1 MTEDSPGYAVVPV
14 DTAML
19 PVDVEQAMVEWKAYQ
34 DLTERLIDKTDYQNI
49 GPKRFKKKSA
59 WRKYAKAF
67 NLSCEI
73 IDKIV
78 ERGEDGKIQYADF
91 VVRATAPS
99 GRYAEAWAS
108 CSRTERAFSH
118 DQDIAATAQ
127 TRAENRAISDLI
139 GAGEVSA
146 EEMAKPG
153 RAGTQGAQGS
163 APRPLEPANP
173 ASNPQK
179 NSIARMLHQLPE
191 ADAEELC
198 QEYDITIETRTD
210 GRHYGKGVEAARLT
224 GGTHGTASQLID
236 ELLPLVKSK
245 AKDAPPPPVMVD
257 AVSGMPPEGEPA
269 GVGDQR
275 PPEASVQRAT
285 SYPSPPK
292 PRSKADADAF
302 MGRISAML
310 PQFSL
315 TVFDLC
321 EWLRCQPTQV
331 VGKVTEWVKAK
342 DGRTVTLLMQQ
353 VQADKGAAEP
363 EPEPEQAALMEE

>member
-1 MTEDSPGYAVVPV
+1 MTEETATYAVVPV
-14 DTAML
+14 DNAIL
-19 PVDVEQAMVEWKAYQ
+19 PVDVEQAIVEWRAYQ
-34 DLTERLIDKTDYQNI
+34 DLTERLLDRTDYQNI

-108 CSRTERAFSH
+108 CSRTERTFSH

-146 EEMAKPG
+146 EEMTKPSG
-153 RAGTQGAQGS
+153 ASGAQGS
-163 APRPLEPANP
+163 APHALESANP
-173 ASNPQK
+173 ASPAQK
-179 NSIARMLHQLPE
+179 KTIASMLHQVDDQ
-191 ADAEELC
+191 DAMEFCEDYNIGI
-198 QEYDITIETRTD
+198 QMKTD
-210 GRHYGKGVEAARLT
+210 GQHYGVGIEAAGLT

-236 ELLPLVKSK
+236 ALLPLVKHE
-245 AKDAPPPPVMVD
+245 AKGKPAHVGPPTPADALSTASSPPPV
-257 AVSGMPPEGEPA
+257 S
-269 GVGDQR
+269 
-275 PPEASVQRAT
+275 
-285 SYPSPPK
+285 PK
-292 PRSKADADAF
+292 PRSKADTDAF

-310 PQFSL
+310 PQFGL
-315 TVFDLC
+315 TVFDVC
-321 EWLRCQPTQV
+321 EWLQCQPTQV
-331 VGKVTEWVKAK
+331 VAKITEWVKAK
-342 DGRTVTLLMQQ
+342 DDRTVTLLLQQ
-353 VQADKGAAEP
+353 IQADKGAAP
-363 EPEPEQAALMEE
+363 PVEPEQAALIEEGQEPA

>member
-1 MTEDSPGYAVVPV
+1 MTETQETYAVVPV
-14 DTAML
+14 DNAML
-19 PVDVEQAMVEWKAYQ
+19 PVDVEQAIVEWKAYQ
-34 DLTERLIDKTDYQNI
+34 ELTERLIDKTDYQNI

-153 RAGTQGAQGS
+153 RAGTKGAQGG
-163 APRPLEPANP
+163 APRPLEPAAKP
-173 ASNPQK
+173 ASKEQLDH
-179 NSIARMLHQLPE
+179 IARLFHQVDDHQ
-191 ADAEELC
+191 AMELC
-198 QEYDITIETRTD
+198 DLYGIGIQMKAD
-210 GRHYGKGVEAARLT
+210 GQHYGVGIEAAGLT

-236 ELLPLVKSK
+236 ELLPLVKGA
-245 AKDAPPPPVMVD
+245 AKGAPPPTGGTVAPSAPVET
-257 AVSGMPPEGEPA
+257 ATPAPPVP
-269 GVGDQR
+269 V
-275 PPEASVQRAT
+275 VAT
-285 SYPSPPK
+285 PK
-292 PRSKADADAF
+292 PSSKADTDAM

-310 PQFSL
+310 PQFGL
-315 TVFDLC
+315 TVFDVC
-321 EWLRCQPTQV
+321 EWLDCQPTGIV
-331 VGKVTEWVKAK
+331 VSITNWVKAK
-342 DGRTVTLLMQQ
+342 EGRTVTMLMGD
-353 VQADKGAAEP
+353 VQAHKTALVARAEP
-363 EPEPEQAALMEE
+363 EQPALMEEE

>member
-1 MTEDSPGYAVVPV
+1 MTETQETYAVVPI

-19 PVDVEQAMVEWKAYQ
+19 PVDVEQAIVEWKAYQ
-34 DLTERLIDKTDYQNI
+34 DLTTRLLDKTDYQPI
-49 GPKRFKKKSA
+49 GPKSFKKKSA

-108 CSRTERAFSH
+108 CSRSERAFSH

-163 APRPLEPANP
+163 APRPLEPAAKP
-173 ASNPQK
+173 ASKEQLDH
-179 NSIARMLHQLPE
+179 IARLLHQVDDHQ
-191 ADAEELC
+191 AMELC
-198 QEYDITIETRTD
+198 DDYSIGIQMKTD
-210 GRHYGKGVEAARLT
+210 GQHYSVGIEAAELT
-224 GGTHGTASQLID
+224 GGQHGTASQLID
-236 ELLPLVKSK
+236 ALLPLVKHEAKGKPAPRGAVEMADPRVPTPIPHDVQAEDEELPPDITTAGDLFTYCWKEYQMQRGEVFKLLGVEKVAEIVNPAAALKIVRHAK
-245 AKDAPPPPVMVD
+245 AKP
-257 AVSGMPPEGEPA
+257 
-269 GVGDQR
+269 
-275 PPEASVQRAT
+275 
-285 SYPSPPK
+285 
-292 PRSKADADAF
+292 
-302 MGRISAML
+302 
-310 PQFSL
+310 
-315 TVFDLC
+315 
-321 EWLRCQPTQV
+321 
-331 VGKVTEWVKAK
+331 
-342 DGRTVTLLMQQ
+342 
-353 VQADKGAAEP
+353 AEP
-363 EPEPEQAALMEE
+363 EQPALIEEE

>member
-1 MTEDSPGYAVVPV
+1 MTETQETYAVVPV

-19 PVDVEQAMVEWKAYQ
+19 PVDVEQAIVEWKAYQ
-34 DLTERLIDKTDYQNI
+34 DLTTRLLDKTDYQPI
-49 GPKRFKKKSA
+49 GPKSFKKKSA

-108 CSRTERAFSH
+108 CSRSERAFSH

-163 APRPLEPANP
+163 APRPLEPANA
-173 ASNPQK
+173 ASDKQK
-179 NSIARMLHQLPE
+179 QTIGKLLHEIDDLQAME
-191 ADAEELC
+191 FCEDYNIGI
-198 QEYDITIETRTD
+198 QMKTD
-210 GRHYGKGVEAARLT
+210 GPHYGAGIEAAGLT
-224 GGTHGTASQLID
+224 GGQHGTASQLID
-236 ELLPLVKSK
+236 ALLPLVKQATK
-245 AKDAPPPPVMVD
+245 GKPAPKG
-257 AVSGMPPEGEPA
+257 AVEMADPREEPA
-269 GVGDQR
+269 GAEPDAPRDASATKTARPAPDDDIKTAGDLFTYCWKEYQMQR
-275 PPEASVQRAT
+275 GE
-285 SYPSPPK
+285 
-292 PRSKADADAF
+292 
-302 MGRISAML
+302 
-310 PQFSL
+310 
-315 TVFDLC
+315 VF
-321 EWLRCQPTQV
+321 
-331 VGKVTEWVKAK
+331 KVLGVEKVAEIVNPAAALKIVRHAKAK
-342 DGRTVTLLMQQ
+342 T
-353 VQADKGAAEP
+353 A
-363 EPEPEQAALMEE
+363 EPEQAALIEEE

>member
-1 MTEDSPGYAVVPV
+1 MTETQETYAVVPV

-19 PVDVEQAMVEWKAYQ
+19 PVDVEQAIVEWKAYQ
-34 DLTERLIDKTDYQNI
+34 ELTERLIDKTDYQNI

-108 CSRTERAFSH
+108 CSRSERAFSH

-163 APRPLEPANP
+163 APRPITIQMPSDAQIKTIK
-173 ASNPQK
+173 S
-179 NSIARMLHQLPE
+179 MLHQLP
-191 ADAEELC
+191 DAEAADLC
-198 QEYDITIETRTD
+198 ENWGLFIRMAQDGPHYVIEDGTLSKSEASACIDDIKTAI
-210 GRHYGKGVEAARLT
+210 AA
-224 GGTHGTASQLID
+224 H
-236 ELLPLVKSK
+236 K
-245 AKDAPPPPVMVD
+245 A
-257 AVSGMPPEGEPA
+257 EGEPA
-269 GVGDQR
+269 GAAQTALKVA
-275 PPEASVQRAT
+275 PSESMPL
-285 SYPSPPK
+285 PSPAPDDDIK
-292 PRSKADADAF
+292 TAGDLFTYCWKEWQMQR
-302 MGRISAML
+302 GE
-310 PQFSL
+310 
-315 TVFDLC
+315 VFKLLGV
-321 EWLRCQPTQV
+321 E
-331 VGKVTEWVKAK
+331 KVAEIVNPAAALKIVRHAKAK
-342 DGRTVTLLMQQ
+342 T
-353 VQADKGAAEP
+353 AEP
-363 EPEPEQAALMEE
+363 EQPALIEG

>member
-1 MTEDSPGYAVVPV
+1 
-14 DTAML
+14 ML
-19 PVDVEQAMVEWKAYQ
+19 PVDVEQAIVEWKAYQ
-34 DLTERLIDKTDYQNI
+34 DLTTRLLDKTDYQPI
-49 GPKRFKKKSA
+49 GPKSFKKKSA

-108 CSRTERAFSH
+108 CSRSERAFSH

-163 APRPLEPANP
+163 APRPLEPAAKP
-173 ASNPQK
+173 ASKEQLDH
-179 NSIARMLHQLPE
+179 IARLLHQVDDHQ
-191 ADAEELC
+191 AMELC
-198 QEYDITIETRTD
+198 DDYSIGIQMKTD
-210 GRHYGKGVEAARLT
+210 GQHYSVGIEAAELT
-224 GGTHGTASQLID
+224 GGQHGTASQLID
-236 ELLPLVKSK
+236 ELLPLVKK
-245 AKDAPPPPVMVD
+245 VAKGEPPPTGGTVAPSAPVETGTV
-257 AVSGMPPEGEPA
+257 A
-269 GVGDQR
+269 
-275 PPEASVQRAT
+275 
-285 SYPSPPK
+285 PSAPPK

-310 PQFSL
+310 PQFGL
-315 TVFDLC
+315 TVFDVC
-321 EWLRCQPTQV
+321 EWLQCQPTQV
-331 VGKVTEWVKAK
+331 VAKITEWVKAK
-342 DGRTVTLLMQQ
+342 EGRTVTLLMQQ
-353 VQADKGAAEP
+353 VQADKGAAV
-363 EPEPEQAALMEE
+363 EPEQPALMEGE

>member
-1 MTEDSPGYAVVPV
+1 MTETQETYAVVPV

-19 PVDVEQAMVEWKAYQ
+19 PVDVEQAIVEWKAYQ
-34 DLTERLIDKTDYQNI
+34 ELTERLIDKTDYQNI

-146 EEMAKPG
+146 EEMKPG

-163 APRPLEPANP
+163 APRPLEPAAKP
-173 ASNPQK
+173 ASVDQIDAIK
-179 NSIARMLHQLPE
+179 KMLHQVSEEE
-191 ADAEELC
+191 AYDLC
-198 QEYDITIETRTD
+198 DRYEIGIQTKQD
-210 GRHYGKGVEAARLT
+210 GRHYGDGVDAAKLT

-236 ELLPLVKSK
+236 ALLPLVKHE
-245 AKDAPPPPVMVD
+245 AKDAPAPKG
-257 AVSGMPPEGEPA
+257 AVEMA
-269 GVGDQR
+269 D
-275 PPEASVQRAT
+275 
-285 SYPSPPK
+285 
-292 PRSKADADAF
+292 PR
-302 MGRISAML
+302 
-310 PQFSL
+310 
-315 TVFDLC
+315 V
-321 EWLRCQPTQV
+321 PTPIPH
-331 VGKVTEWVKAK
+331 
-342 DGRTVTLLMQQ
+342 D
-353 VQADKGAAEP
+353 VQAEDEELPPDITTAGDLFTYCWKEYQMQRGEVFKLLGVEKVAEIVNPAAALKIVRHAKEK
-363 EPEPEQAALMEE
+363 PEQAALIEPSEDGGR

>member
-1 MTEDSPGYAVVPV
+1 MTETQETYAVVPV

-19 PVDVEQAMVEWKAYQ
+19 PVDVEQAIVEWKAYQ
-34 DLTERLIDKTDYQNI
+34 ELTERLIDKTDYQNI

-163 APRPLEPANP
+163 APRPLEPAAKP
-173 ASNPQK
+173 ASVDQIDAIK
-179 NSIARMLHQLPE
+179 KMLHQVSEEE
-191 ADAEELC
+191 AYDLC
-198 QEYDITIETRTD
+198 DRYEIGIQTKQD
-210 GRHYGKGVEAARLT
+210 GRHYGDGVDAAKLT

-236 ELLPLVKSK
+236 ELLPLVKK
-245 AKDAPPPPVMVD
+245 VAKGAPPPRE
-257 AVSGMPPEGEPA
+257 MPDPRAAQCGDGPA
-269 GVGDQR
+269 G
-275 PPEASVQRAT
+275 
-285 SYPSPPK
+285 
-292 PRSKADADAF
+292 
-302 MGRISAML
+302 
-310 PQFSL
+310 
-315 TVFDLC
+315 
-321 EWLRCQPTQV
+321 
-331 VGKVTEWVKAK
+331 
-342 DGRTVTLLMQQ
+342 
-353 VQADKGAAEP
+353 AEP
-363 EPEPEQAALMEE
+363 DAPRDASATKTARPAPDDDIKTAGDLFTYCWKEYQMQRGEVFKVLGVEKVAEIVNPAAALKIVRHARLTQG